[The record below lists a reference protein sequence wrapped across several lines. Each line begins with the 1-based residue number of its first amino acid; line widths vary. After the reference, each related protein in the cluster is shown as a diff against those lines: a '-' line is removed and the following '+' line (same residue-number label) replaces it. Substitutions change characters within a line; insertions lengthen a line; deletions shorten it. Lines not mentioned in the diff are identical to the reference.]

1 MSAANTATGYTF
13 IAAPTVLGGFAR
25 VLINASSEPTF
36 TGAPTAT
43 KIKGDNF
50 IASTNM
56 YMTVQYNGDRVEY
69 FFEQIAP

>member
-1 MSAANTATGYTF
+1 MSTANTSIGYTLSPT
-13 IAAPTVLGGFAR
+13 PTVIGGFAR

-36 TGAPTAT
+36 GGAPLAT

-50 IASTNM
+50 LASTDM
-56 YMTVQYNGDRVEY
+56 YMTVQYNGNRVEY